1 MHTTKMTGLMS
12 RSLEARLLELD
23 ERIVALERGCEG
35 NDNSDATALQL
46 QLSRERNQIAD
57 ALAGATLIDDDPFDK
72 EAIEI
77 GDTVTVREI
86 ESEAHEQYILVDG
99 KIGSRAGQNWVS
111 AISPL
116 GAALVGRSKGDEVVI
131 ETPGGS
137 GSYLI
142 LDFERSVGVDSLK
155 DSERQTAL
163 VGLDFPTA

>member
-12 RSLEARLLELD
+12 RSLEARFLELD
-23 ERIVALERGCEG
+23 ERLAALERRREG
-35 NDNSDATALQL
+35 NDNPDATALQL

-57 ALAGATLIDDDPFDK
+57 ALAGATLIDDYPFDT

-86 ESEAHEQYILVDG
+86 ESEAQERYVLVDG
-99 KIGSRAGQNWVS
+99 TTGSLVRQNRVS

-131 ETPGGS
+131 ETPRGS
-137 GSYLI
+137 GSYVI
-142 LDFERSVGVDSLK
+142 LDFERSVDARTRELSAANGHGRSLPF
-155 DSERQTAL
+155 A
-163 VGLDFPTA
+163 A